1 MKTLQIGLEWFPEQG
16 GELDRIYYNCTRYLP
31 QVGVEV
37 RGLVAGSAKV
47 AQDTG
52 GQIQAFALPNSS
64 LLKRWRGARQSVH
77 RLLAQEEYSLIVSHF
92 SPL

>member
-1 MKTLQIGLEWFPEQG
+1 MSSCTLFSRLYQLGKGTIKTLQIGLEWFPDRAG
-16 GELDRIYYNCTRYLP
+16 GLDRIYYDCTRYLP

-52 GQIQAFALPNSS
+52 GQILID
-64 LLKRWRGARQSVH
+64 LL
-77 RLLAQEEYSLIVSHF
+77 HF
-92 SPL
+92 FMVTCT